1 MPEKKKFMA
10 DEELQE
16 IRKKTEKALQ
26 HISEMHDRSVKRW
39 EESDKI
45 VAAIRQETE
54 EIRKKGEA
62 ESVLRRA
69 EIEEAHK
76 RAKAQ
81 AEITD
86 RKIAELTETS
96 KNHGK
101 QIGGLGNKFGSF
113 TESLAEPSLR
123 RILEKNLEADYQ
135 GWLLCGR
142 SRGSKDLEV
151 DAWATARNG
160 SGAAYLVEVKSRF
173 KPKHINQV
181 FRTVEKFREYRPEY
195 RNKDVYPMLAVV
207 EISAGHREL
216 VWGSGITLIDIAD
229 GVFKLAE
236 QPEGFTAIGHHGTN
250 SVRRAVPHLQ
260 LVRHND
266 SGRRIAP

>member
-1 MPEKKKFMA
+1 MPEEKKFMT

-16 IRKKTEKALQ
+16 IRDKTESNFQRA
-26 HISEMHDRSVKRW
+26 SEMLQ
-39 EESDKI
+39 EI
-45 VAAIRQETE
+45 VAIQKETE
-54 EIRKKGEA
+54 EIRKKNEA
-62 ESVLRRA
+62 EIA
-69 EIEEAHK
+69 EAEK

-86 RKIAELTETS
+86 RKIAELSETS
-96 KNHGK
+96 KNHGQ

-181 FRTVEKFREYRPEY
+181 FRIVEKFREYRPEY

-236 QPEGFTAIGHHGTN
+236 QPEGFTAIGHHGTD

-260 LVRHND
+260 LVRRND
-266 SGRRIAP
+266 SGKQATR